1 LVVEDVRCRPC
12 CSSRCPLPR
21 SVSTRC
27 SLSGG
32 RVSSP
37 AVRCPAA
44 RCPTVGRPVT
54 WFRRPDRPVRPSG
67 AARPAASRLVSARP
81 SCGVRPGSA
90 RRGPGSTPVR
100 RGLHGWSGSDPVW
113 PAACRAARRRLG
125 GLDAGDAA
133 AVVGRPVGE
142 GAGREPGPVAL
153 GLRRRPRLAADR
165 PGRSAWPE
173 GGSSPAADLGQD
185 AQLLS
190 VAVVEP
196 AAPSRRAR
204 KGQRARRRGWA
215 RGPSA
220 AQPGSELA
228 GSAPTTL

>member
-1 LVVEDVRCRPC
+1 VVEDVRCRPC

-27 SLSGG
+27 SLSGV

-37 AVRCPAA
+37 AV

-54 WFRRPDRPVRPSG
+54 WFRRPGPTCPAVWCRPSGGQPSGVRPSVLW
-67 AARPAASRLVSARP
+67 RPSWVSPPWPWEHAGSAGPSRLEWVGSRVACHVPSGSSTAR
-81 SCGVRPGSA
+81 RPG
-90 RRGPGSTPVR
+90 RRRRCGGRGPT
-100 RGLHGWSGSDPVW
+100 
-113 PAACRAARRRLG
+113 
-125 GLDAGDAA
+125 
-133 AVVGRPVGE
+133 GRE

-153 GLRRRPRLAADR
+153 GLRRRPRSAADR
-165 PGRSAWPE
+165 PGRPAWPE
-173 GGSSPAADLGQD
+173 GGSSPAADLGQA

-190 VAVVEP
+190 VVVVEP
-196 AAPSRRAR
+196 ATPSRRAR